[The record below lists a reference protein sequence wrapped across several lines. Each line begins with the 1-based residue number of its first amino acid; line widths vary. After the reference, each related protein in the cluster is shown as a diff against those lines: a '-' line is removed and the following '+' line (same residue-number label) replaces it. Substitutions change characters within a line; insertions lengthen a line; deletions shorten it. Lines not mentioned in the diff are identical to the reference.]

1 MPPDFAPNTEL
12 SIEVGSEAVST
23 SHVPRGSIEI
33 SHDRVGL
40 ESWVI
45 IKIPVP
51 AFESQDETQRR
62 AEILERARK
71 LVDHACEQRGDEP
84 AVKFVWLPAPIEP
97 ASREALDASLNAV
110 EGVRWTM
117 TMADQPTQKTDKSQ
131 S

>member
-1 MPPDFAPNTEL
+1 MPPDSAPNTGHP
-12 SIEVGSEAVST
+12 IDARSEAVST

-33 SHDRVGL
+33 SRGRVGL

-45 IKIPVP
+45 VKIPVP

-71 LVDHACEQRGDEP
+71 LVDRACEQPDDEP